1 MSRKIVTLTSV
12 SLVAA
17 AVYYWGREAPSS
29 EESVKI
35 PAAATA
41 RTAIAAAS
49 PANAAS
55 MSLTSPFG
63 TASYTP
69 PDQAE
74 LVKKRKER
82 LARDGYALP
91 EKYLTMNLVEL
102 TNLSKGGDALA
113 AIQLADR
120 YWSEADSL
128 QSEAGVD
135 FSESPRTIALRYF
148 TSAAR
153 GGAGTIPETVA
164 KRLYESGGDVITAA
178 AWDMVAQRSN
188 TANNGKN
195 SATNRSFS
203 SMSYEQMNA
212 ANARAAEIAT
222 QIGFAW

>member
-1 MSRKIVTLTSV
+1 M
-12 SLVAA
+12 
-17 AVYYWGREAPSS
+17 VYYWNGDAPSNEKS
-29 EESVKI
+29 AGI
-35 PAAATA
+35 PPVATA
-41 RTAIAAAS
+41 RTALATAS
-49 PANAAS
+49 SGNPAKP
-55 MSLTSPFG
+55 SLTSPFG

-69 PDQAE
+69 PDPAE
-74 LVKKRKER
+74 LLKERKER

-102 TNLSKGGDALA
+102 TNLGKGGDALA

-120 YWSEADSL
+120 YWSEGDAM

-135 FSESPRTIALRYF
+135 FSESPRAIALRYF
-148 TSAAR
+148 TLATQ

-164 KRLYESGGDVITAA
+164 KRLYESGADVTTAA
-178 AWDMVAQRSN
+178 AWDMVAQRFN
-188 TANNGKN
+188 GANKGRN
-195 SATNRSFS
+195 SGSNRSFS